1 MASSQSIAFA
11 CLRLSSAAFRV
22 RLFAFT
28 RSPIWE
34 KARVPSEGMVT
45 DVVPDAEMGVV
56 LLFWRAAMAGV
67 ARESRA
73 VKVRP
78 RARTRVCCF
87 IIGKSS
93 VEIIRKRTI

>member
-1 MASSQSIAFA
+1 M
-11 CLRLSSAAFRV
+11 
-22 RLFAFT
+22 
-28 RSPIWE
+28 
-34 KARVPSEGMVT
+34 PSEGMVT

-78 RARTRVCCF
+78 RARTRVCFF

-93 VEIIRKRTI
+93 VEIVRKRTI